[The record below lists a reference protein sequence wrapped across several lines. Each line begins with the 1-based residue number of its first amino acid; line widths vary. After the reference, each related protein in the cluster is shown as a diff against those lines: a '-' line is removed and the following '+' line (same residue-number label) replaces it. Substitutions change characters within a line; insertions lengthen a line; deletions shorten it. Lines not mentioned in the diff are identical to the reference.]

1 MATKRTRATRTRMTK
16 TRAKLPKSQYIVRE
30 CKQSAVVPPKFKKK

>member
-1 MATKRTRATRTRMTK
+1 MATKRTRATRIRMTK

-30 CKQSAVVPPKFKKK
+30 CRESSVKPPKARKR

>member
-1 MATKRTRATRTRMTK
+1 MAAKKIRMTK

-30 CKQSAVVPPKFKKK
+30 CKESAVKPPKARKR